1 MLRLEGVTKSFGDKR
16 AVDQVSLVVPAGQ
29 LVGVIG
35 RSGAGKSTLLAHDQP
50 AGRAQPGR
58 ILFGDTDITAL
69 EGRALRQWRA
79 RCAMIFQQFNLAG
92 RLDVLNNVMMG
103 RAFHVPRLARAAEA
117 VERRGEGQALSALES
132 LDMARLAGQRA
143 DTLSGGQQQRVAIA
157 RALVQEPEIILA
169 DEPIA
174 SLDPRNTKVVMDAL
188 LHINKH
194 FGITVVCNLHSLDIA
209 RSYCDRLVGMAP
221 GRVVFDDVPAALTDA
236 VARDLYGLEA
246 GEVVGEA
253 PPDFLPARPP
263 GLRPRRFV
271 ICPRPFNK
279 EKPACSPVASPWVPH
294 LPPPRSL
301 VPTPLTRRAG
311 RRPIPNW

>member
-1 MLRLEGVTKSFGDKR
+1 VLRLEGVTKSFGDKR
-16 AVDQVSLVVPAGQ
+16 AVDQVSLVVPTGQ

-35 RSGAGKSTLLAHDQP
+35 RSGAGKSTLLRMINRLGDP
-50 AGRAQPGR
+50 SRGR
-58 ILFGDTDITAL
+58 IVFGDTDITAL
-69 EGRALRQWRA
+69 KGRALRHWRA

-103 RAFHVPRLARAAEA
+103 RAFHVPASRALLKLWSDEEKA
-117 VERRGEGQALSALES
+117 QALSALES

-157 RALVQEPEIILA
+157 RALVQEPDIILA

-209 RSYCDRLVGMAP
+209 RSYCDRLVGMAA

-246 GEVVGEA
+246 GEVVGRLA
-253 PPDFLPARPP
+253 PVRASRSPARDPVHAPSSRRNPHAHPSSRP
-263 GLRPRRFV
+263 GCRTCRIRR
-271 ICPRPFNK
+271 RRHSSGA
-279 EKPACSPVASPWVPH
+279 ELEGR
-294 LPPPRSL
+294 LP
-301 VPTPLTRRAG
+301 
-311 RRPIPNW
+311 